1 MVLPW
6 VEMTLLKHSSSRIL
20 VVEDE
25 AALAELIQTNLES
38 EGFVVSLAPDGESAL
53 NAHRD
58 KPVDLVVLDLG
69 LPGMGGFEV
78 LRALRRKQDKVPV
91 LILTSRAGSEDRIQG
106 LHYGADDYLS
116 KPFAMLELVAR
127 IRAILRRSGS
137 PEVAKRILESGPFRI
152 NLVQFTVHRGRVD
165 LNLSMKEFRL
175 LEVMTA
181 HPGRIHS
188 RQDLVNLAWEHD
200 ARPTLR
206 TVDKHI
212 QTLRKKLGDND
223 EHPIIQTLEREGYR
237 WLLPVQ

>member
-1 MVLPW
+1 MALPKS
-6 VEMTLLKHSSSRIL
+6 LSPQIL
-20 VVEDE
+20 IVEDE
-25 AALAELIQTNLES
+25 GELAELIRTNLEP
-38 EGFVVSLAPDGESAL
+38 EGFSVFLAPDGETAL
-53 NAHRD
+53 ESHRIR
-58 KPVDLVVLDLG
+58 PADLIVLDVG

-91 LILTSRAGSEDRIQG
+91 LILTSRAGSDDRVQG
-106 LHYGADDYLS
+106 LHYGADDYLT

-127 IRAILRRSGS
+127 IRAILRRSA
-137 PEVAKRILESGPFRI
+137 PPDITRRVLTSGPFKI
-152 NLVQFTVHRGRVD
+152 NLVQFTVHRGRAD

-175 LEVMTA
+175 LEVMTS

-212 QTLRKKLGDND
+212 QTLRRKLGDSD

-237 WLLPVQ
+237 WLLPVH

>member
-1 MVLPW
+1 LSPTLP
-6 VEMTLLKHSSSRIL
+6 SARIL

-25 AALAELIQTNLES
+25 GALAELVETNLVAEA
-38 EGFVVSLAPDGESAL
+38 FAVVVATDGETAL
-53 NAHRD
+53 ERHAANPA
-58 KPVDLVVLDLG
+58 DLIVLDLG
-69 LPGMGGFEV
+69 LPGISGFEV

-91 LILTSRAGSEDRIQG
+91 LILTSRAGSEDRVQG

-127 IRAILRRSGS
+127 IRAILRRAS
-137 PEVAKRILESGPFRI
+137 PPEAARRTLQSGPFKI

-181 HPGRIHS
+181 HPGRVHS

-212 QTLRKKLGDND
+212 QTLRKKLGDSD
-223 EHPIIQTLEREGYR
+223 EHPVIQTLEREGYR
-237 WLLPVQ
+237 WLLPVH

>member
-1 MVLPW
+1 MVTMPAPHPSNP
-6 VEMTLLKHSSSRIL
+6 MIL

-25 AALAELIQTNLES
+25 TTLAALVQANLTS
-38 EGFVVSLAPDGESAL
+38 EGFSVIAVPDGESAL
-53 NAHRD
+53 ECHRGH
-58 KPVDLVVLDLG
+58 PADLIILDLM
-69 LPGMGGFEV
+69 LPGIGGFEV
-78 LRALRRKQDKVPV
+78 LRGLRRKQDKVPV
-91 LILTSRAGSEDRIQG
+91 LILTSRGGSEDRIQG

-127 IRAILRRSGS
+127 VRAILRRAN
-137 PEVAKRILESGPFRI
+137 PVEAVKRILQSGPFKI
-152 NLVQFTVHRGRVD
+152 NLIQFTVHRGRTD

-175 LEVMTA
+175 LEVLTA
-181 HPGRIHS
+181 HPGRVHS

-223 EHPIIQTLEREGYR
+223 DHPIIQTLEREGYR
-237 WLLPVQ
+237 WVLPVH

>member
-1 MVLPW
+1 
-6 VEMTLLKHSSSRIL
+6 MTLLKHSSSRIL

>member
-1 MVLPW
+1 MALPKS
-6 VEMTLLKHSSSRIL
+6 LNPKIL
-20 VVEDE
+20 IVEDE
-25 AALAELIQTNLES
+25 GELAELIQTNLEP
-38 EGFVVSLAPDGESAL
+38 EGFSVFLALDGETAL
-53 NAHRD
+53 ESHRIC
-58 KPVDLVVLDLG
+58 PADLMVLDLG

-91 LILTSRAGSEDRIQG
+91 LILTSRAGSEDRVQG
-106 LHYGADDYLS
+106 LHYGADDYLT

-127 IRAILRRSGS
+127 IRAILRRSAP
-137 PEVAKRILESGPFRI
+137 PEVAKRILTSGPFKI
-152 NLVQFTVHRGRVD
+152 NLVQFTVHRGRTD

-175 LEVMTA
+175 LEVMTS
-181 HPGRIHS
+181 HPGRVHS

-212 QTLRKKLGDND
+212 QTLRQKLGDSE

-237 WLLPVQ
+237 WLLPVR

>member
-1 MVLPW
+1 MALP
-6 VEMTLLKHSSSRIL
+6 KSPSPQIL

-25 AALAELIQTNLES
+25 GELAALIQTNLEP
-38 EGFVVSLAPDGESAL
+38 EGFSVLLAPDGETAL
-53 NAHRD
+53 AVHQHH
-58 KPVDLVVLDLG
+58 PSDLIVLDLG
-69 LPGMGGFEV
+69 LPRMGGLEV

-91 LILTSRAGSEDRIQG
+91 LILTSRAGSEDRVQG
-106 LHYGADDYLS
+106 LHYGADDYLT

-127 IRAILRRSGS
+127 IRAILRRSG
-137 PEVAKRILESGPFRI
+137 PAEVTKRILESGPFRI
-152 NLVQFTVHRGRVD
+152 NLVQFTVHRGRLD

-175 LEVMTA
+175 LEVMTS
-181 HPGRIHS
+181 HPGRVHS

-212 QTLRKKLGDND
+212 QTLRKKLGDSD

-237 WLLPVQ
+237 WLLPVR

>member
-1 MVLPW
+1 MASP
-6 VEMTLLKHSSSRIL
+6 KHSNPLIL

-25 AALAELIQTNLES
+25 STLAELIHTNLAT
-38 EGFVVSLAPDGESAL
+38 EGFFVAIAADGEMAL
-53 NAHRD
+53 EAHRVG
-58 KPVDLVVLDLG
+58 PADLIVLDLG

-78 LRALRRKQDKVPV
+78 LRTLRRKQDKVPV
-91 LILTSRAGSEDRIQG
+91 LILTSRGGSEDRIQG
-106 LHYGADDYLS
+106 LHYGADDYLA

-127 IRAILRRSGS
+127 IRAILRRSE
-137 PEVAKRILESGPFRI
+137 PAEAVKRVLQSGPFKI
-152 NLVQFTVHRGRVD
+152 NLIQFTVHRGRTD

-175 LEVMTA
+175 LEVLTS

-212 QTLRKKLGDND
+212 QTLRRKLGDSD

-237 WLLPVQ
+237 WVLPVH

>member
-1 MVLPW
+1 MPLPP
-6 VEMTLLKHSSSRIL
+6 TPPSSRIL

-25 AALAELIQTNLES
+25 SALAELIETNLS
-38 EGFVVSLAPDGESAL
+38 AEGFGVVVAPDGETAL
-53 NAHRD
+53 ERHAAQ
-58 KPVDLVVLDLG
+58 PADLIVLDLG

-127 IRAILRRSGS
+127 IRAILRRAGP
-137 PEVAKRILESGPFRI
+137 PEAAKRALVSGPFKI

-181 HPGRIHS
+181 HPGRVHS

-212 QTLRKKLGDND
+212 QTLRKKLGDSD
-223 EHPIIQTLEREGYR
+223 EHPVIQTLEREGYR
-237 WLLPVQ
+237 WLLPVH

>member
-1 MVLPW
+1 MAFPQTSNPQV
-6 VEMTLLKHSSSRIL
+6 L

-25 AALAELIQTNLES
+25 VDLADLIRTNLAS
-38 EGFVVSLAPDGESAL
+38 EGFSVVLAPDGEAAL
-53 NAHRD
+53 ESHRVS
-58 KPVDLVVLDLG
+58 PPDLMVLDLG
-69 LPGMGGFEV
+69 LPGMGGLEV
-78 LRALRRKQDKVPV
+78 LRAIRRKQDKVPV
-91 LILTSRAGSEDRIQG
+91 LILTSRAGQEDRVQG
-106 LHYGADDYLS
+106 LHYGADDYLT

-127 IRAILRRSGS
+127 IRAILRRAAP
-137 PEVAKRILESGPFRI
+137 PEMARRILTSGPFKI
-152 NLVQFTVHRGRVD
+152 NLVQFTVHRGRLD

-175 LEVMTA
+175 LEVMTS

-212 QTLRKKLGDND
+212 QTLRKKLGDSD

-237 WLLPVQ
+237 WLLPVH